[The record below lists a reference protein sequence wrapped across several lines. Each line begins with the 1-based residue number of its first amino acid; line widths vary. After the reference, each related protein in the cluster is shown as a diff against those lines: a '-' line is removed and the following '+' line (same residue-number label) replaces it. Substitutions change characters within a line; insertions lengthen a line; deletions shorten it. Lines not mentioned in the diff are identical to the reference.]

1 MAAAAAAAAAA
12 DLSPAHGSAV
22 GSDGTHMAYGCKVTI
37 LRAARK
43 GLVHGPDSTCP
54 SETVLVVN
62 SGFRVLLETPELRN
76 ALGCVCREPLVW
88 QSVPC
93 LLRGQRCV
101 LFVLGR
107 FGATAEA
114 FLRPLPPSPR
124 RPSQEEVLPPTGHRG
139 RPRHAPPP
147 PSTAA
152 RSPRSVRRVPRLPAP
167 GERANGQKKRRAE
180 RGWPR
185 RGGGR
190 EGPGSRHQGT
200 FRRTRIW
207 KPDRVMIMVKTSA
220 VPQSPPVGRAR
231 GPRRPPPRC
240 KVRAPPLWP
249 FTKDWT
255 FCFFFPT

>member
-1 MAAAAAAAAAA
+1 MFC
-12 DLSPAHGSAV
+12 LSSV
-22 GSDGTHMAYGCKVTI
+22 VSVQ
-37 LRAARK
+37 LRKLSCA
-43 GLVHGPDSTCP
+43 
-54 SETVLVVN
+54 
-62 SGFRVLLETPELRN
+62 
-76 ALGCVCREPLVW
+76 
-88 QSVPC
+88 PC
-93 LLRGQRCV
+93 LPPREGRHRKRCCHPQ
-101 LFVLGR
+101 
-107 FGATAEA
+107 ATEA
-114 FLRPLPPSPR
+114 VP
-124 RPSQEEVLPPTGHRG
+124 VTH
-139 RPRHAPPP
+139 PP

>member
-139 RPRHAPPP
+139 RPRHATPPP
-147 PSTAA
+147 PPQRGALA
-152 RSPRSVRRVPRLPAP
+152 PSVGSRGCQP
-167 GERANGQKKRRAE
+167 RANGQTGRR
-180 RGWPR
+180 
-185 RGGGR
+185 R
-190 EGPGSRHQGT
+190 EGL
-200 FRRTRIW
+200 
-207 KPDRVMIMVKTSA
+207 SA
-220 VPQSPPVGRAR
+220 GGLGAEGAGKGRAAGTR
-231 GPRRPPPRC
+231 GLLGGH
-240 KVRAPPLWP
+240 VSGSLTA
-249 FTKDWT
+249 
-255 FCFFFPT
+255 